1 MQDKQESKGSE
12 DSLLDDD
19 CTSGFTE
26 KLDAEMH
33 ADPLPEEKGFSN
45 VAEHYVS
52 ASGSTRLFT
61 AMKYGKRYVL
71 KCLKQDYLFTP
82 VYQQALTKEFE
93 IGLQLEHPHI
103 CRTFA
108 LERLA
113 GMGSTIVM
121 EYVDGDS
128 LDTLIKENRLSA
140 ELADRI
146 AEEMMDALE
155 YMHSKQIMHRD
166 IKPANIMLTHTG
178 RSVKIIDFGLSDSD
192 LFGVLKMPAGTYRY
206 IAPEQLLPGAAA
218 EPKADIYSL
227 GMVMEDMANATHSKR
242 LKRMDGICTIKDA
255 ELRPDSIAQL
265 RKLIKKN
272 EHERRILITL
282 AIVVAALICAAGLS
296 LALRQMNPT
305 VDRSTNQ
312 SPIVQ
317 PSPTED
323 NQIIDYQLWKRE
335 KQGR

>member
-1 MQDKQESKGSE
+1 MQDKQVSKNSEGSH
-12 DSLLDDD
+12 SDDNY
-19 CTSGFTE
+19 TSGFTE
-26 KLDAEMH
+26 KLDAGMY
-33 ADPLPEEKGFSN
+33 ADPQPEEKGFSN
-45 VAEHYVS
+45 VAEYYVS

-71 KCLKQDYLFTP
+71 KCLKPDYLFTP

-103 CRTFA
+103 CRTLA

-128 LDTLIKENRLSA
+128 LETLIKEKRLSA
-140 ELADRI
+140 ELAERI
-146 AEEMMDALE
+146 AAEMVDAVE
-155 YMHSKQIMHRD
+155 YMHSRQITHRD

-178 RSVKIIDFGLSDSD
+178 KCVKIIDFGLSDSD

-206 IAPEQLLPGAAA
+206 IAPEQLLPDAAA

-227 GMVMEDMANATHSKR
+227 GMVMEDMAMATGCKKLR
-242 LKRMDGICTIKDA
+242 RMARICTVKDA
-255 ELRPDSIAQL
+255 ELRPDSIEQL

-272 EHERRILITL
+272 EHERRILRFLGVLVAILACMVCISL
-282 AIVVAALICAAGLS
+282 AIRHMSFTTGK
-296 LALRQMNPT
+296 
-305 VDRSTNQ
+305 DYNQ
-312 SPIVQ
+312 KSATMPA
-317 PSPTED
+317 TTDD
-323 NQIIDYQLWKRE
+323 NKIIDYQLWKNE
-335 KQGR
+335 

>member
-1 MQDKQESKGSE
+1 MQDKQDIQESKGNE
-12 DSLLDDD
+12 DSIIDDD
-19 CTSGFTE
+19 YTSGFTE
-26 KLDAEMH
+26 KLDAEMT

-45 VAEHYVS
+45 VAEYYVS
-52 ASGSTRLFT
+52 ASGHTRLFT

-71 KCLKQDYLFTP
+71 KCLKPDYLFTP
-82 VYQQALTKEFE
+82 VYQQALAKEFE

-128 LDTLIKENRLSA
+128 LETLIKENRLSA
-140 ELADRI
+140 ELAERI

-155 YMHSKQIMHRD
+155 YMHSKQITHRD

-178 RSVKIIDFGLSDSD
+178 KSVKIIDFGLSDSD

-227 GMVMEDMANATHSKR
+227 GMVMEDMANATHCKR
-242 LKRMDGICTIKDA
+242 LKRMAGICTVKDA
-255 ELRPDSIAQL
+255 DKRPDSIDAL
-265 RKLIKKN
+265 RKCLAKSERELRVLSFLI
-272 EHERRILITL
+272 
-282 AIVVAALICAAGLS
+282 ALIAVLACIVAVSLFVSRGHSDMSAGH
-296 LALRQMNPT
+296 ARQASDSRATPQ
-305 VDRSTNQ
+305 D
-312 SPIVQ
+312 
-317 PSPTED
+317 D
-323 NQIIDYQLWKRE
+323 NRVIDHRLWDK
-335 KQGR
+335 